1 MFEGLSIKPEKKSST
16 ILAGTAYFGNFIL
29 PLLAPLIIY
38 FISKNDR
45 YVRFHAVQS
54 FLIIWF
60 VHLPIALI
68 FGIVLAMQLTGGDM
82 TFIFTAVCV
91 FIAVVINL
99 IFLLVGIFAVSG
111 KTVIVPYP
119 FITDLAYKTTK

>member
-1 MFEGLSIKPEKKSST
+1 MFERLGIKPEKKNST
-16 ILAGTAYFGNFIL
+16 ILAGTAYFGNLIL

-45 YVRFHAVQS
+45 YARFHAVQS
-54 FLIIWF
+54 FCIVWF
-60 VHLPIALI
+60 IHLPMALI
-68 FGIVLAMQLTGGDM
+68 FIALMAMQLTVEGM
-82 TFIFTAVCV
+82 TFIFILLCV

-99 IFLLVGIFAVSG
+99 IFLAVGIFAVSG